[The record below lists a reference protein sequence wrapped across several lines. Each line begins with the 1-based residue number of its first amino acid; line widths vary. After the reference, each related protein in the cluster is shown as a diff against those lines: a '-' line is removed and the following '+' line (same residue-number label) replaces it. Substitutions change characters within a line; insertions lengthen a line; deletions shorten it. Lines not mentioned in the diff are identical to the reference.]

1 MDLHA
6 RLLVLVLGYH
16 SGNQRDRDRLLRVEV
31 IVRRGRDRFP
41 DWQWYLRTV
50 LMKKVDTTSN
60 DKEYGPTSPPNGD

>member
-31 IVRRGRDRFP
+31 IVRRGRDKVVN
-41 DWQWYLRTV
+41 WQGYLRSV
-50 LMKKVDTTSN
+50 FMKKRDTSSIE
-60 DKEYGPTSPPNGD
+60 KEYGPPPNGD